1 MDVVRSYLELGLR
14 LGRHVDG
21 LVDAYYGPPEL
32 AAGVEAEPLRDA
44 ATLAADAEALLDALR
59 GAGLDPHR
67 QGWIADQAHGL
78 RTYAGKLAG
87 EAISYADE
95 VERCYGVRPTVTPE
109 AELERIHARLDEL
122 LPPGPSLLERYESW
136 RATTFVPRDSILPL
150 LEGVV
155 AVFRERTRELYGLPE
170 GELVTLEPV
179 ENEPWAAF
187 NYYLGRLRSRVVF
200 NVDHPIAAA
209 DLVHF
214 AAHET
219 FPGHHAE
226 HAWKERRLIEELG
239 WQEEGIQLVPTP
251 QAVVSEGIAE
261 VGPGLVLDDA
271 TSEAITA
278 VVHGHGVAY
287 DPASAE
293 EIAEA
298 RRGIRSVGINVAL
311 AIHEPGMERAEA
323 EAYLERWSLVTP
335 SRAKQSVDFL
345 TDPVWRAYPITYS
358 EGRRLVEALVGTDTK
373 AFGRLLTEQIRIGEL
388 VAAAA

>member
-1 MDVVRSYLELGLR
+1 MSINPHLRGLGLIKSLLHYLLTSKGIMSTGSHDVVAFLKSDPTLDRPDIELIMGPMSTRPGKLNMDVEKEHGIMVIGYQLRPKSRGEVMIRSANPIVPPIIRPNALTHAEDR
-14 LGRHVDG
+14 
-21 LVDAYYGPPEL
+21 AY
-32 AAGVEAEPLRDA
+32 
-44 ATLAADAEALLDALR
+44 
-59 GAGLDPHR
+59 GAK
-67 QGWIADQAHGL
+67 II
-78 RTYAGKLAG
+78 
-87 EAISYADE
+87 EAIRRICATAPLS
-95 VERCYGVRPTVTPE
+95 
-109 AELERIHARLDEL
+109 ELI
-122 LPPGPSLLERYESW
+122 
-136 RATTFVPRDSILPL
+136 
-150 LEGVV
+150 
-155 AVFRERTRELYGLPE
+155 
-170 GELVTLEPV
+170 
-179 ENEPWAAF
+179 
-187 NYYLGRLRSRVVF
+187 
-200 NVDHPIAAA
+200 
-209 DLVHF
+209 
-214 AAHET
+214 AHET

-271 TSEAITA
+271 TLEAITA

-311 AIHEPGMERAEA
+311 AIHEQGMERAEA

-345 TDPVWRAYPITYS
+345 TDPVWRAYSITYS